1 MKVTLWIVSQVFTSL
16 MADTLAHMVIA
27 MEETIMDMLIIILRR
42 IMDILTEIMV
52 ILMETMNKNL
62 RISFPISNQ

>member
-1 MKVTLWIVSQVFTSL
+1 MV
-16 MADTLAHMVIA
+16 DTLAHMVMA

-42 IMDILTEIMV
+42 RIMV
-52 ILMETMNKNL
+52 ILMENMKKNL